1 MAAGEDG
8 VSLIEVVISALL
20 VGLIVIATLA
30 GFDQTQRASVEE
42 QRHAQA
48 DALAQQDQ
56 DRLRG
61 LSVAALLGSGLSPAP
76 VTLDRARYTIVS
88 SAQFV
93 SDTGGTPSC
102 TPSGTNN
109 ADYVKTT
116 STVTWAS
123 MGARKPVVEESLIAP
138 PAGGSLVVQVL
149 DSQNPPQPVA
159 NTSVTATGTAVGTT
173 SSATATTSAAGCAI
187 FGGLGVG
194 PYTVSASQAG
204 PPPWVDSNWNPAPT
218 QSATVSGGT
227 TYHNSFAM
235 AQAGGMSATFATNV
249 PGVGQLASRQDRFVA
264 YSPGMTSAAT
274 VGAAG
279 QYQATVSSSLQAF
292 PTSYTVYAGSCT
304 ADLPG
309 SAENPQSVTVTPG
322 QISTPPGNPPAPL
335 KVPAVLVHVYSG
347 SGSGSPGSQVN
358 QPLQDVTVTDA
369 CNVKRRYS
377 GAALTAPNGSTG
389 ALVDPG
395 EPYGRLTVC
404 GDANI
409 GGQLY
414 YTSTTVTNS
423 TFSTGTPTPLYEGA
437 AAQGAC
443 P

>member
-1 MAAGEDG
+1 
-8 VSLIEVVISALL
+8 V
-20 VGLIVIATLA
+20 
-30 GFDQTQRASVEE
+30 
-42 QRHAQA
+42 
-48 DALAQQDQ
+48 
-56 DRLRG
+56 
-61 LSVAALLGSGLSPAP
+61 
-76 VTLDRARYTIVS
+76 
-88 SAQFV
+88 
-93 SDTGGTPSC
+93 
-102 TPSGTNN
+102 
-109 ADYVKTT
+109 
-116 STVTWAS
+116 
-123 MGARKPVVEESLIAP
+123 
-138 PAGGSLVVQVL
+138 
-149 DSQNPPQPVA
+149 
-159 NTSVTATGTAVGTT
+159 
-173 SSATATTSAAGCAI
+173 SAAQ
-187 FGGLGVG
+187 
-194 PYTVSASQAG
+194 PG
-204 PPPWVDSNWNPAPT
+204 PPPRVDKDWNAAPS
-218 QSATVSGGT
+218 QSASVTGAATAKV
-227 TYHNSFAM
+227 SFAM
-235 AQAGGMSATFATNV
+235 AQAGGISATFATNV

-264 YSPGMTSAAT
+264 FNSAMTLPSYVSIGT
-274 VGAAG
+274 AG
-279 QYQATVSSSLQAF
+279 QYQSTVASSLQAF

-322 QISTPPGNPPAPL
+322 QISTPPGSPPAPL
-335 KVPAVLVHVYSG
+335 KVPAVLVHLYSG

-377 GAALTAPNGSTG
+377 GAALTAPTGSTG

-437 AAQGAC
+437 AAPGVC